1 MPGFGLFRCISGR
14 IPASLSSSRSLSL
27 SGRDLGNDW
36 FKEKSGTSKGQIVP
50 GDINKFVRVFGFK
63 TENTSWKGGNVLY
76 MHRRRLRLALASV
89 VLTPFYIVPFFL
101 AEIPIF
107 GFGGLDSITPAIFTL
122 AFQLYAAVII
132 KEEKAQYPY
141 VHKVLFNP
149 YDGGVVLL
157 RERWRNA

>member
-1 MPGFGLFRCISGR
+1 MFFFQPIIALDFGFRFGMPGFGLVRCISGR
-14 IPASLSSSRSLSL
+14 IPASLSSSRPLSL

-89 VLTPFYIVPFFL
+89 VLTPFYIG
-101 AEIPIF
+101 ES
-107 GFGGLDSITPAIFTL
+107 SIITYNF
-122 AFQLYAAVII
+122 
-132 KEEKAQYPY
+132 
-141 VHKVLFNP
+141 
-149 YDGGVVLL
+149 
-157 RERWRNA
+157 